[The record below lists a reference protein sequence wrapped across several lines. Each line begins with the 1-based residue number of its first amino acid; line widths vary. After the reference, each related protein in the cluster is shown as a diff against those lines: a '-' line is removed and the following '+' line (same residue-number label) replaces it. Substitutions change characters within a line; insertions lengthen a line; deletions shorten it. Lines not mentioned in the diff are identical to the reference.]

1 MKPTKWSLA
10 DLPWDRV
17 DASKV
22 SVDTL
27 RVVKAASLVERNAGD
42 YVAYLSNVFVDDPEF
57 RQRIRQWGA
66 EEIQHGEAL
75 GHWVQQ
81 VDPSF
86 SFHREYRQFSEAYR
100 IPLDAQESVRG
111 SPAGELVARCVVEI
125 GTSSL
130 YSALRDAT
138 DEPVLKRLCDNIAK
152 DEIRHY
158 KMFHD
163 YLQKYNQEDRLNLL
177 RRALVAY
184 QRFREIDDDELSLA
198 YHCGNTPHRA
208 YDQQLAARTYA
219 RLAFR
224 HYRRDH
230 VDRAVTLTLKAIGLS
245 PHRRLS
251 ALISALAWRQFRH
264 QRAMLEAA

>member
-1 MKPTKWSLA
+1 MKPTQWSLA
-10 DLPWDRV
+10 DIDWGQV

-22 SVDTL
+22 SADTL
-27 RVVKAASLVERNAGD
+27 QVVKAASLVERNAGD
-42 YVAYLSNVFVDDPEF
+42 YVAYLSNVFAADPEF
-57 RQRIRQWGA
+57 GRRIRQWGE

-75 GHWVQQ
+75 GRWVQQ

-86 SFHREYRQFSEAYR
+86 SFHREYRQFCEAYR
-100 IPLDAQESVRG
+100 LPMEVNESVRG
-111 SPAGELVARCVVEI
+111 SLAGELVARCVVEI

-138 DEPVLKRLCDNIAK
+138 DEPVLKELCDNIAK

-163 YLQKYNQEDRLNLL
+163 YLLKYNRQDRLNLL

-184 QRFREIDDDELSLA
+184 QRFREIDDDELPLA
-198 YHCGNTPHRA
+198 FHCGNTPHLE
-208 YDQQLAARTYA
+208 YDHRQAARTYA
-219 RLAFR
+219 RLAFS

-230 VDRAVTLTLKAIGLS
+230 VDRAVALTLKAIGVS
-245 PHRRLS
+245 PRGRLT
-251 ALISALAWRQFRH
+251 AVISALAWRQFRH